1 MVATST
7 DQLSG
12 TTVIVHPLV
21 LLSVTDHHARSVSR
35 TSNKRV
41 VGVLLG
47 QDNGKTVNVA
57 NSFGI
62 PFEED
67 EKDPKTWFLDHNY
80 IEGMYDM
87 FKKVNARERMIG
99 WYHSGPK
106 LRASDMEIN
115 ELFKRFI
122 PRPVMVIVDVRPN
135 TVGIPTDAYFA
146 VEEIKDDGTETR
158 KTFFHVPSAI
168 EAEEAEEIGVEHL
181 LRDIKD
187 STTTTLAT
195 RVEEQLASLRGLQ
208 ARLTDIQ
215 KYLVDISTG
224 KMPLNHQIVYH
235 LQDALNLLPDLSD
248 PTTTQS
254 FVSSTNDELLVV
266 YLSSLLRAVI
276 ALHALVDN
284 KATIGRV
291 ELEESGT
298 EEKKVLK
305 GDAKKDKD
313 EKEKETKD
321 GKEAKGGKTS

>member
-291 ELEESGT
+291 ELEESGS
-298 EEKKVLK
+298 EEKRVLK
-305 GDAKKDKD
+305 GDAKK
-313 EKEKETKD
+313 EKEEKETKD
-321 GKEAKGGKTS
+321 GKEAKGSKTS